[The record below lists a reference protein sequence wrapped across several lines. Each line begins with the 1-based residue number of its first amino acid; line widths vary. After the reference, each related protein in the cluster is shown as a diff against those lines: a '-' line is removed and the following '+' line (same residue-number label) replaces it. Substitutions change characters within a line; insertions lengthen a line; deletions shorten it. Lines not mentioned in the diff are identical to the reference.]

1 VLRDALCRHLFEHAE
16 PVEAESA
23 LKTLVDKS
31 PDNPAA
37 LYNLATVRLR
47 RGQYAAAA
55 ESYQA
60 SLALRPNSPTAYAH
74 LATCYERLSQTE
86 DVTAAHSD

>member
-1 VLRDALCRHLFEHAE
+1 LDE
-16 PVEAESA
+16 EAWA
-23 LKTLVDKS
+23 LKTFVEKS
-31 PDNPAA
+31 PNNAAA

-47 RGQYAAAA
+47 RGLYQTAV

-60 SLALRPNSPTAYAH
+60 SLRLRPDRPPAYAY

-86 DVTAAHSD
+86 DVTAARSG